1 MYNQYG
7 CEGDMEFSD
16 DSTLKRE
23 GTNVLMYEPVHFLSV
38 LHLSE
43 QHLEQLRS
51 VSPRLVV
58 QQHSI
63 SSEEQWL
70 SASRQQLA
78 EIISP
83 QTQILYTHSAPF
95 DMELVPRLRWVQ
107 VDSAGVNL
115 LHNTPL
121 WKSNV
126 PITSANG
133 VHAVQ
138 IAEHVLAMLLAHAHH
153 LPLACRLQAQ
163 AQWAYGQQLDAF
175 VSPEIRGKTLGILG
189 YGAIG
194 REVARLAAAC
204 GLRVL
209 ATKRRGQS
217 AVYDGWSPVGTGD
230 PDGRIPERFYDLDE
244 LHLLLPECDAIVLA
258 LPLTEQTYHIIGRAA
273 LSLMRPHAF
282 IVNIARGALIDQD
295 ELVAALQARRLG
307 GVALDVTDPEP
318 LPAESPLWSMEN
330 VMITPHV
337 AGLST
342 HYNDRVVDLMCENL
356 RRYLAGEPLL
366 NLVRRELGY

>member
-1 MYNQYG
+1 
-7 CEGDMEFSD
+7 
-16 DSTLKRE
+16 
-23 GTNVLMYEPVHFLSV
+23 MYEPVRVLSV

-43 QHLEQLRS
+43 RHLEQLRS

-70 SASRQQLA
+70 NASRQQLA
-78 EIISP
+78 EMLSP
-83 QTQILYTHSAPF
+83 DTEILYTHSAPF

-121 WKSNV
+121 WKSDI

-153 LPLACRLQAQ
+153 LPLAYRLQDH
-163 AQWAYGQQLDAF
+163 AQWASGQQLEAF

-209 ATKRRGQS
+209 ATKRRGQP
-217 AVYDGWSPVGTGD
+217 AIFDGWSPVGTGD
-230 PDGRIPERFYDLDE
+230 PEGRIPEQFYDLDE
-244 LHLLLPECDAIVLA
+244 LHLLLPACDAILLA
-258 LPLTEQTYHIIGRAA
+258 LPLSKQTQHIIGKAA

-282 IVNIARGALIDQD
+282 IVNIGRGVLIDHN
-295 ELVAALQARRLG
+295 ELIAALQARRLG

-330 VMITPHV
+330 VIITPHI

-342 HYNDRVVDLMCENL
+342 HYNDRIVDLMSENL

>member
-1 MYNQYG
+1 
-7 CEGDMEFSD
+7 
-16 DSTLKRE
+16 
-23 GTNVLMYEPVHFLSV
+23 MYEPVHILSV

-43 QHLEQLRS
+43 RHLEQLRS

-63 SSEEQWL
+63 SSEEWWL
-70 SASRQQLA
+70 SASSQQLA
-78 EIISP
+78 EIVSP
-83 QTQILYTHSAPF
+83 NTEILYTHTAPF
-95 DMELVPRLRWVQ
+95 DLELVPNLRWVQ

-121 WKSNV
+121 WKSDI

-153 LPLACRLQAQ
+153 LPLAYRLQDH
-163 AQWAYGQQLDAF
+163 AQWASSQQLEAF

-209 ATKRRGQS
+209 ATKRRGQP
-217 AVYDGWSPVGTGD
+217 ATFDGWSPIGTGD
-230 PDGRIPERFYDLDE
+230 PNGDIPEQFYDLDE
-244 LHLLLPECDAIVLA
+244 LHLLLPECDAILLA
-258 LPLTEQTYHIIGRAA
+258 LPLSEQTQHIIGKAA
-273 LSLMRPHAF
+273 LSLMRPHTF
-282 IVNIARGALIDQD
+282 LVNIGRGALIDHN
-295 ELVAALQARRLG
+295 ELIAILQARRLG

-318 LPAESPLWSMEN
+318 LPTESPLWSMDN
-330 VMITPHV
+330 VIITPHI

-342 HYNDRVVDLMCENL
+342 HYNDRIADLMSENL